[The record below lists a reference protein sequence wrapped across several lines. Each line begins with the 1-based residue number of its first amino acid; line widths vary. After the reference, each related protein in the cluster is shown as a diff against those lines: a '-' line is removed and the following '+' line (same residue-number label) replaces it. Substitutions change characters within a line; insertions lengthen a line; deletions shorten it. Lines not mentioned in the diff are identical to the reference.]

1 MIDRLRNGFLGLLDE
16 LSARR
21 SRRRDI
27 KTRGREVNVLKGH
40 MRSVI
45 VVHPPGEIFQEAVFV
60 LRDDYFHKPGI
71 SREALLRQARA
82 AAEEYTAGLHP
93 TRTPRRKGVTLVI
106 IFAVIAAAA
115 VFMLCMGGV
124 L

>member
-21 SRRRDI
+21 SHRRDM
-27 KTRGREVNVLKGH
+27 KTRRREVNVLKGH

-82 AAEEYTAGLHP
+82 AQKGRDARHYLRRHSRDRRIHALHGR
-93 TRTPRRKGVTLVI
+93 RTLKTEQ
-106 IFAVIAAAA
+106 
-115 VFMLCMGGV
+115 
-124 L
+124 